1 MPEAKLQVT
10 GLAAGAA
17 LAAGNLRLLASQ
29 PSARQ
34 AVLWGVGLSVAGAVY
49 PTARKQWRPD
59 AAAAR
64 ELLGL
69 VGYTAVAVA
78 ACRQLPPTGTRIA
91 AAGWASHALFD
102 LAHRHSEGSRLPD
115 WYPAVCAGYD
125 LVVASH
131 LARLA

>member
-1 MPEAKLQVT
+1 MPETKVHVA
-10 GLAAGAA
+10 GLATGAA
-17 LAAGNLRLLASQ
+17 LAAGNLKVVASE
-29 PSARQ
+29 PSTRQ
-34 AVLWGVGLSVAGAVY
+34 TVLWAGGLAVAAAVY
-49 PTARKQWRPD
+49 PIARKRWKPD

-64 ELLGL
+64 EVVGL
-69 VGYTAVAVA
+69 VAYSAVAVA
-78 ACRQLPPTGTRIA
+78 ACRQLPPAGTRIA

>member
-1 MPEAKLQVT
+1 MDRASLSTASCVPDTDATSFKICV
-10 GLAAGAA
+10 
-17 LAAGNLRLLASQ
+17 RLPRRSC
-29 PSARQ
+29 
-34 AVLWGVGLSVAGAVY
+34 GV
-49 PTARKQWRPD
+49 
-59 AAAAR
+59 
-64 ELLGL
+64 
-69 VGYTAVAVA
+69 TAVAVA

>member
-1 MPEAKLQVT
+1 MPEPKVHVA
-10 GLAAGAA
+10 GLAAGAT

-34 AVLWGVGLSVAGAVY
+34 TILWGVGLSVAAAVY
-49 PTARKQWRPD
+49 PTARKQWKPD

-64 ELLGL
+64 EVVGLL
-69 VGYTAVAVA
+69 GYTAVAVA
-78 ACRQLPPTGTRIA
+78 ACRQLPRAGTRIA

-102 LAHRHSEGSRLPD
+102 LAHRRIEGSRLPD

-131 LARLA
+131 LARLR